1 MAFICQLFEHFQ
13 LFPDKFALPGQRRDI
28 SAAYYSLM
36 VLCVEL
42 QKLGNRDRAA
52 NATTAPMAPCRRWR
66 GGGGM

>member
-13 LFPDKFALPGQRRDI
+13 LFPDEFALPGQRRDI

-52 NATTAPMAPCRRWR
+52 NAK
-66 GGGGM
+66 GQ